1 MFESLNQRYEDFC
14 WWQIEDDHLKESLR
28 QQLLNEIGSSSD
40 LFLIKDN
47 LVAVAKSDR
56 QDDVLFSD
64 GNVFYVVHLSWSD
77 HHFDGCP
84 RYKLLKQNELMD
96 YMEWYHNNI

>member
-28 QQLLNEIGSSSD
+28 QQLLKEIGSSSD
-40 LFLIKDN
+40 LFLIKDK

-77 HHFDGCP
+77 YHFDGCP